1 MKTTEESL
9 KDLNS
14 KLQGVTKSVENIRT
28 SSQQKEQQLLK
39 EKNEMLEL
47 SMQRGRIIQVILS
60 TFVSCVDMNLHIFLL
75 GDIFFLHLKEKA
87 SENKKL
93 QMKIDQLERDLRD
106 VELRFEYV

>member
-75 GDIFFLHLKEKA
+75 GDIFFSA
-87 SENKKL
+87 SKGESIRKQEAAKKNRSIG
-93 QMKIDQLERDLRD
+93 K
-106 VELRFEYV
+106 RFKGCRT